1 MGNDKSS
8 SKFLEQAKHFKD
20 EQKKSIKKEYYIPPQ
35 KFESKTAKKDNQ
47 IFYVS
52 KINKPAKFT
61 KDGNIL
67 STLIYRIGKDN
78 ATGLAAQLSYY
89 FLLALFPTLIFVLTL
104 IPLFQVNPDTITNM
118 ISENAPGDTAKLI
131 TGIIDDVMNN
141 ASGGLFSFGLIAALW
156 SASNGMTALMNA
168 FNVAY
173 DVEDG
178 RNAIILKIMSVFF
191 TVIMVVVFGIAIAL
205 PIFGQQIG
213 NLLFGPLGL
222 ESELRWIFSL
232 IKVVL
237 PLIVTFIVFI
247 TLYTLAPNIKIKL
260 LSVVPGAAFTTVAWL
275 GSSALFGLYVNNFAN
290 YSKTYGSIGGI
301 IVLMIWLF
309 LTGLIIIIGAEI
321 NAVLHQKKMLK
332 NGSPEEQAFNNLT
345 ENGDMT
351 NASIE

>member
-1 MGNDKSS
+1 MGKDKSS
-8 SKFLEQAKHFKD
+8 SKFLTQAKNFKE
-20 EQKKSIKKEYYIPPQ
+20 EQKKSIKKEHYIPPQ
-35 KFESKTAKKDNQ
+35 RFNSKEAKKDNQ
-47 IFYVS
+47 IFFVS
-52 KINKPAKFT
+52 KINKPAKYT

-104 IPLFQVNPDTITNM
+104 IPLFQVDPDSITKM
-118 ISENAPGDTAKLI
+118 ISQGAPGDTATLI
-131 TGIIDDVMNN
+131 TGIIDDVMSNGG
-141 ASGGLFSFGLIAALW
+141 GGLFSIGLIAALW

-178 RNAIILKIMSVFF
+178 RNAIVLKLMSVFF
-191 TVIMVVVFGIAIAL
+191 TVIMVVVFGLALAL
-205 PIFGQQIG
+205 PIFGEQIG

-222 ESELRWIFSL
+222 ESEFRWVFSL

-247 TLYTLAPNIKIKL
+247 TLYAIAPNIKIKVM
-260 LSVVPGAAFTTVAWL
+260 SVIPGAAFTTIAWL

-301 IVLMIWLF
+301 IILMLWLF

-321 NAVLHQKKMLK
+321 NAILHQKKMLK
-332 NGSPEEQAFNNLT
+332 NGSPDEQAFNNIT
-345 ENGDMT
+345 ENGEMT

>member
-1 MGNDKSS
+1 MAKDKSS

-20 EQKKSIKKEYYIPPQ
+20 EQKKSIKKEHYIQPQ
-35 KFESKTAKKDNQ
+35 VFESKSPKKDNQ
-47 IFYVS
+47 MFFVS
-52 KINKPAKFT
+52 KINKPAKYT
-61 KDGNIL
+61 KDGNIFT
-67 STLIYRIGKDN
+67 TLLYRIGKDN

-104 IPLFQVNPDTITNM
+104 IPLFQISPDTITNL

-131 TGIIDDVMNN
+131 TGIIDDVMQN
-141 ASGGLFSFGLIAALW
+141 ANGGLFSFGLIAALW

-173 DVEDG
+173 VVEDG
-178 RNAIILKIMSVFF
+178 RNAIVLKVMSVFF
-191 TVIMVVVFGIAIAL
+191 TIIMVVVFGLAIAL
-205 PIFGQQIG
+205 PIFGQQLG

-222 ESELRWIFSL
+222 ESELRWVFSL
-232 IKVVL
+232 IKFVL
-237 PLIVTFIVFI
+237 PLIVTFIVFM
-247 TLYTLAPNIKIKL
+247 TLYALAPNIKIKL
-260 LSVVPGAAFTTVAWL
+260 LSVIPGAAFTTIVWL

-301 IVLMIWLF
+301 IVLMLWLF

-332 NGSPEEQAFNNLT
+332 LGPPEQQTFDNIT
-345 ENGDMT
+345 ENGEMT

>member
-1 MGNDKSS
+1 MAKDKSS
-8 SKFLEQAKHFKD
+8 SKFLEEAKSFKD
-20 EQKKSIKKEYYIPPQ
+20 KQKESIKKENYIPPQ
-35 KFESKTAKKDNQ
+35 QFESKQAKKDNQ
-47 IFYVS
+47 VFFVS

-61 KDGNIL
+61 QNGNIL
-67 STLIYRIGKDN
+67 STLLYRIGKDN

-118 ISENAPGDTAKLI
+118 ISENAPGDTATLI
-131 TGIIDDVMNN
+131 TDIIDDVMNN

-178 RNAIILKIMSVFF
+178 RNPVVLKLMSIFF
-191 TVIMVVVFGIAIAL
+191 TIIMVVVFGLAIAL

-222 ESELRWIFSL
+222 QDELRWVFSL
-232 IKVVL
+232 IQVVL

-247 TLYTLAPNIKIKL
+247 TLYALAPNIKIKI
-260 LSVVPGAAFTTVAWL
+260 LSVIPGAAFTTIAWL
-275 GSSALFGLYVNNFAN
+275 GSSALFGMYVNNFAN

-301 IVLMIWLF
+301 IVLMLWLF

-321 NAVLHQKKMLK
+321 NAILHQKKMLK
-332 NGSPEEQAFNNLT
+332 NGSPEEQAFNNIT
-345 ENGDMT
+345 ENGENT

>member
-1 MGNDKSS
+1 
-8 SKFLEQAKHFKD
+8 
-20 EQKKSIKKEYYIPPQ
+20 
-35 KFESKTAKKDNQ
+35 
-47 IFYVS
+47 
-52 KINKPAKFT
+52 
-61 KDGNIL
+61 
-67 STLIYRIGKDN
+67 
-78 ATGLAAQLSYY
+78 
-89 FLLALFPTLIFVLTL
+89 
-104 IPLFQVNPDTITNM
+104 M
-118 ISENAPGDTAKLI
+118 ISENAPGDTATLI
-131 TGIIDDVMNN
+131 TDIIDDVMSNG
-141 ASGGLFSFGLIAALW
+141 SGGLFSFGLIAALW

-178 RNAIILKIMSVFF
+178 RNAIVLKLMSVFF
-191 TVIMVVVFGIAIAL
+191 TIIMVVVFGIAIAL

-222 ESELRWIFSL
+222 ESELRWVFSL
-232 IKVVL
+232 VKIVL

-247 TLYTLAPNIKIKL
+247 TLYALAPNIKIKI
-260 LSVVPGAAFTTVAWL
+260 LSVIPGAAFTTIAWL

-301 IVLMIWLF
+301 IILMIWLF

>member
-1 MGNDKSS
+1 MAKDKSS

-20 EQKKSIKKEYYIPPQ
+20 EQKKSIKKENYIQPQ
-35 KFESKTAKKDNQ
+35 VFESKTPKKDNQ
-47 IFYVS
+47 IFFVS
-52 KINKPAKFT
+52 KINKPAKYT
-61 KDGNIL
+61 KNGNIL
-67 STLIYRIGKDN
+67 TTLLYRISKDN

-89 FLLALFPTLIFVLTL
+89 FLLALFPTLIFILTL
-104 IPLFQVNPDTITNM
+104 IPLFQISPDTITNM

-131 TGIIDDVMNN
+131 TGIIDHVMQN

-178 RNAIILKIMSVFF
+178 RNAIVLKIMSVFF
-191 TVIMVVVFGIAIAL
+191 TIIMVVVFGLAIAL
-205 PIFGQQIG
+205 PIFGQQLG

-232 IKVVL
+232 IKFVL
-237 PLIVTFIVFI
+237 PLIVTFIVFM
-247 TLYTLAPNIKIKL
+247 TLYALAPNIKIKL
-260 LSVVPGAAFTTVAWL
+260 LSVIPGAAFTTIVWL

-301 IVLMIWLF
+301 IVLMLWLF

-332 NGSPEEQAFNNLT
+332 HGPPEQQTFDNIA
-345 ENGDMT
+345 ENGEMT

>member
-1 MGNDKSS
+1 MAKDKSS

-20 EQKKSIKKEYYIPPQ
+20 EQKKSIKKEHYIQPQ
-35 KFESKTAKKDNQ
+35 VFESKTPKKDNQ
-47 IFYVS
+47 MFFVS
-52 KINKPAKFT
+52 KINKPAKYT

-67 STLIYRIGKDN
+67 TTLLYRIGKDN

-104 IPLFQVNPDTITNM
+104 IPLFQISPDTITNL
-118 ISENAPGDTAKLI
+118 ISENAPGKTAELI
-131 TGIIDDVMNN
+131 TGIIDDVMQN
-141 ASGGLFSFGLIAALW
+141 ANGGLFSFGLIAALW

-178 RNAIILKIMSVFF
+178 RNAIVLKVMSVFF
-191 TVIMVVVFGIAIAL
+191 TIIMVVVFGLAIAL
-205 PIFGQQIG
+205 PIFGQQLG

-222 ESELRWIFSL
+222 ESELRWVFSL
-232 IKVVL
+232 IKFVL
-237 PLIVTFIVFI
+237 PLIVTFIVFM
-247 TLYTLAPNIKIKL
+247 TLYALAPNIKIKL
-260 LSVVPGAAFTTVAWL
+260 LSVIPGAAFTTIVWL

-301 IVLMIWLF
+301 IVLMLWLF

-332 NGSPEEQAFNNLT
+332 LGPPEQQTFDNIT
-345 ENGDMT
+345 ENGEMT

>member
-1 MGNDKSS
+1 MAKDKSS

-20 EQKKSIKKEYYIPPQ
+20 EQKKSIKKEHYIQPQ
-35 KFESKTAKKDNQ
+35 VFESKSPKKDNQ
-47 IFYVS
+47 MFFVS
-52 KINKPAKFT
+52 KINKPAKYT
-61 KDGNIL
+61 KDGNIFT
-67 STLIYRIGKDN
+67 TLLYRIGKDN

-104 IPLFQVNPDTITNM
+104 FPLFQISPDTITNL

-131 TGIIDDVMNN
+131 TGIIDDVMQN
-141 ASGGLFSFGLIAALW
+141 ANGGLFSFGLIAALW

-178 RNAIILKIMSVFF
+178 RNAIVLKVMSVFF
-191 TVIMVVVFGIAIAL
+191 TIIMVVVFGLAIAL
-205 PIFGQQIG
+205 PIFGQQLG

-222 ESELRWIFSL
+222 ESELRWVFSL
-232 IKVVL
+232 IKFVL
-237 PLIVTFIVFI
+237 PLIVTFIVFM
-247 TLYTLAPNIKIKL
+247 TLYALAPNIKIKL
-260 LSVVPGAAFTTVAWL
+260 LSVIPGAAFTTIVWL

-301 IVLMIWLF
+301 IVLMLWLF

-332 NGSPEEQAFNNLT
+332 LGPPEQQTFDNIT
-345 ENGDMT
+345 ENGEMT

>member
-1 MGNDKSS
+1 MAKDKSS

-20 EQKKSIKKEYYIPPQ
+20 EQKKSIKKEHYIQPQ
-35 KFESKTAKKDNQ
+35 VFESKSPKKDNQ
-47 IFYVS
+47 MFFVS
-52 KINKPAKFT
+52 KINKPAKYT
-61 KDGNIL
+61 KDGNIFT
-67 STLIYRIGKDN
+67 TLLYRIGKDN

-104 IPLFQVNPDTITNM
+104 IPLFQISPDTITNL

-131 TGIIDDVMNN
+131 TGIIDDVMQN
-141 ASGGLFSFGLIAALW
+141 ANGGLFSFGLIAALW

-178 RNAIILKIMSVFF
+178 RNAIVLKVMSVFF
-191 TVIMVVVFGIAIAL
+191 TIIMVVVFGLAIAL
-205 PIFGQQIG
+205 PIFGQQLG

-222 ESELRWIFSL
+222 ESELRWVFSL
-232 IKVVL
+232 IKFVL
-237 PLIVTFIVFI
+237 PLIVTFIVFM
-247 TLYTLAPNIKIKL
+247 TLYALAPNIKIKL
-260 LSVVPGAAFTTVAWL
+260 LSVIPGAAFTTIVWL

-301 IVLMIWLF
+301 IVLMLWLF

-332 NGSPEEQAFNNLT
+332 LGPPEQQTFDNIT
-345 ENGDMT
+345 ENGEMT

>member
-1 MGNDKSS
+1 MAKDKSS

-20 EQKKSIKKEYYIPPQ
+20 EQKKSIKKENYIQPQ
-35 KFESKTAKKDNQ
+35 VFESKTPKKDNQ
-47 IFYVS
+47 IFFVS
-52 KINKPAKFT
+52 KINKPAKYT
-61 KDGNIL
+61 KNGNIL
-67 STLIYRIGKDN
+67 TTLLYRISKDN

-89 FLLALFPTLIFVLTL
+89 FLLALFPTLIFILTL
-104 IPLFQVNPDTITNM
+104 IPLFQISPDTITNM

-131 TGIIDDVMNN
+131 TGIIDDVMQN

-178 RNAIILKIMSVFF
+178 RNAIVLKIMSVLF
-191 TVIMVVVFGIAIAL
+191 TIIMVVVFGLAIAL
-205 PIFGQQIG
+205 PIFGQQLG

-232 IKVVL
+232 IKFVL
-237 PLIVTFIVFI
+237 PLIVTFIVFM
-247 TLYTLAPNIKIKL
+247 TLYALAPNIKIKL
-260 LSVVPGAAFTTVAWL
+260 LSVIPGAAFTTIVWL

-301 IVLMIWLF
+301 IVLMFWLF

-321 NAVLHQKKMLK
+321 NAVLHQKKLPK
-332 NGSPEEQAFNNLT
+332 HGPPEQQTFDNIA
-345 ENGDMT
+345 ENGEMT